1 MGVCPP
7 WSEVQP
13 GVVGMKRNSEQLRVL
28 RQLLPWLVRR
38 YGRPKPPAVGEPINE
53 IMYAVLCRWAPES
66 RAGAAVQHL
75 RRVTVDLNDLRVTPV
90 IELADLLGKSF
101 PRARE
106 SAEALSRVLN
116 ALFNRRYT
124 LDLSYLKSMSRRDIE
139 RMLSGLSG
147 GDPHDVALFMLRVY
161 HLHRV
166 PLSPDAVAWL
176 RRRGLVPEDMP
187 TAAVQALMARLVSRS
202 SAEAFSA
209 LLKRHALSSDESDM
223 PTGPAAA
230 PAKRRAPRRDS
241 KAKRPRRKPA
251 RRERRRPP
259 RTRAA
264 TRPRGRVAK
273 RARSSPRR

>member
-1 MGVCPP
+1 
-7 WSEVQP
+7 
-13 GVVGMKRNSEQLRVL
+13 MKRNSEQLRVL

-53 IMYAVLCRWAPES
+53 IMYAVLCRWAPET

-90 IELADLLGKSF
+90 VELAELLGKSF

-139 RMLSGLSG
+139 RLLSGLSG
-147 GDPHDVALFMLRVY
+147 GDPHDVALFMLRLY
-161 HLHRV
+161 HVHRV
-166 PLSPDAVAWL
+166 PLSPDALAWL

-187 TAAVQALMARLVSRS
+187 VAAVQTLMERIVTRS

-209 LLKRHALSSDESDM
+209 LLKRHALSSDEAEM
-223 PTGPAAA
+223 PTGNQSA
-230 PAKRRAPRRDS
+230 PAKRRARRGDA
-241 KAKRPRRKPA
+241 KAKRPRRKPV

-259 RTRAA
+259 RTRATA
-264 TRPRGRVAK
+264 RPRRRTAK
-273 RARSSPRR
+273 RSRTSPRR